1 MGKKWLSE
9 IEEEDRALLNEIEE
23 EQGGAFVIYKYKYIY
38 LQMLQSNVHTHTV
51 TLEKAANLTGKQ
63 KP

>member
-23 EQGGAFVIYKYKYIY
+23 EEGGAFVIYKYKYIY
-38 LQMLQSNVHTHTV
+38 RCFKANAHTHTV
-51 TLEKAANLTGKQ
+51 TLEKTANLTGKQ